1 MNRES
6 KILVAIGGLLIVVV
20 VAIMIFSGGSN
31 SGGGTASGDLL
42 VRSDSQRL
50 GNGKLVEVV
59 EFGDYQCPACS
70 VVAEPL
76 NQVIKS
82 KLTEYSLVFRNF
94 PLTNIHPNA
103 VPAASFA
110 EAAGKQGKF
119 WEYHDRLYATQQEW
133 SNLPVSDAAAFF
145 VNIGQQLG
153 LDTTKLQQDRSSQD
167 IQNLIDRDTADG
179 RSLNL
184 RGTPTIYINAAE
196 YKGALTTEALT
207 SAIEAARPK
216 GK

>member
-20 VAIMIFSGGSN
+20 VAIMIFSDS
-31 SGGGTASGDLL
+31 SDSKSGTASGDLL

-59 EFGDYQCPACS
+59 EFGDYQCPACG

-82 KLTEYSLVFRNF
+82 NPTEYSLVFRNF

-103 VPAASFA
+103 LPAASFA

-145 VNIGQQLG
+145 VNLGQQLG
-153 LDTTKLQQDRSSQD
+153 LDTAKLQQDRSSQD
-167 IQNLIDRDTADG
+167 IQNLINRDTADG

-207 SAIEAARPK
+207 SAIQAAKPK